1 MSEYQWFLLG
11 HLIAAFA
18 FVSGAVLAGV
28 LQWAA
33 FHRDRPSEILIL
45 LRLIRPAVL
54 VITVAAFATL
64 GFGLA
69 LAHHLGATSALWV
82 RSAVVLWIVS
92 VIFGGTGGG
101 RQRQARYL
109 AQALAT
115 RGDAPSAELK
125 RALRDPISL
134 ALNSVSFAALLA
146 ILVVMVWQ
154 PK

>member
-1 MSEYQWFLLG
+1 MLG